1 MCTFVERVF
10 VGNSHVPLPTV
21 SDTCLPMEAFF
32 TFLTYYW
39 WILLIFAGMGYG
51 AFDEWLEFKREQ
63 RKLGASTEAVGD
75 DLEALRDEWTQ
86 ERARLTRR
94 IEHLEAI
101 VTSQTWDALHEDTM
115 QDGKAA
121 LPLNHAPP
129 PPLDAADPVS
139 DAERAERIAKRIR

>member
-1 MCTFVERVF
+1 
-10 VGNSHVPLPTV
+10 
-21 SDTCLPMEAFF
+21 MEAFF
-32 TFLTYYW
+32 TFLASYW

-51 AFDEWLEFKREQ
+51 AFEEWLDFKKEQ

-101 VTSQTWDALHEDTM
+101 VTSQTWDVLCDNALNDGAV
-115 QDGKAA
+115 QDSEAA
-121 LPLNHAPP
+121 LTLNQPT
-129 PPLDAADPVS
+129 PPLDTADPVS
-139 DAERAERIAKRIR
+139 DTEQAARIAKRIR